1 MNTTPFRSGYV
12 AIIGPPNVGKSTLI
26 NRILG
31 QKLCITSRRPQTT
44 RHRILGIKTT
54 DQGQFIYV
62 DTPGMHSDGKKAMN
76 RYMNRAAA
84 ASIDD
89 VDVVLFVVEGLKW
102 TEDDQ
107 RVLKR
112 IQQDA
117 RSPVILVLNKADKL
131 SDKSD
136 LLPQIQSL
144 APQYDFAAVVP
155 ISARKGMNTDVLEQ
169 EIAKLM
175 PEGEMIFEEDQLTD
189 RSSRFLAGE
198 IVREKLFRYLGQ
210 ELPYSLT
217 VEIEQFEEEEGM
229 YRIGAVVYVE
239 RSGQKSIVI
248 GKKGEDV
255 EKLRKDVSDMMGI
268 PVHIN
273 IEEVRKPDL
282 DAKLV
287 AQSVANQLE
296 RRVMF
301 RRAMKRAVQNA
312 MRGGAE
318 GIKIQVS
325 GRLGGAEIARS
336 EWYREGR
343 VPLHTLRAD
352 IDYAT
357 YEAHTTYGV
366 IGVKVW
372 IFKGEILG
380 GMEQVR
386 ADKKASGKKGS
397 K

>member
-12 AIIGPPNVGKSTLI
+12 AIIGRPNVGKSTLI

-198 IVREKLFRYLGQ
+198 IVREKLFSYLGQ

-248 GKKGEDV
+248 GKKGEQL
-255 EKLRKDVSDMMGI
+255 KLIGQ
-268 PVHIN
+268 
-273 IEEVRKPDL
+273 
-282 DAKLV
+282 DARLEME
-287 AQSVANQLE
+287 QLFGCK
-296 RRVMF
+296 VF
-301 RRAMKRAVQNA
+301 LQIWVKV
-312 MRGGAE
+312 
-318 GIKIQVS
+318 
-325 GRLGGAEIARS
+325 
-336 EWYREGR
+336 REGWSDNER
-343 VPLHTLRAD
+343 ML
-352 IDYAT
+352 
-357 YEAHTTYGV
+357 
-366 IGVKVW
+366 KN
-372 IFKGEILG
+372 LG
-380 GMEQVR
+380 YN
-386 ADKKASGKKGS
+386 DDL
-397 K
+397 